1 MEVLL
6 FDSRSD
12 QLLMIEEILIR
23 IGCKVS
29 SVMNENECFA
39 KLISGKYDLV
49 IFDHTIPRLDISDFV
64 TQIETIDSC
73 VSVAMMVTLPSTF
86 YEDKYGCSGIDF
98 LLFKPFGY
106 NEISWLVK
114 EAMQYSMKLRTVS

>member
-6 FDSRSD
+6 FDSKHD
-12 QLLMIEEILIR
+12 QLMMMEEILIR
-23 IGCKVS
+23 IGCNVS
-29 SVMNENECFA
+29 SVMQENECFT

-49 IFDHTIPRLDISDFV
+49 IFDHGIPGLDVSAFV
-64 TQIETIDSC
+64 TQIETIDRC
-73 VSVAMMVTLPSTF
+73 VSVAMMVTLPSIF

-106 NEISWLVK
+106 NEISWLVE
-114 EAMQYSMKLRTVS
+114 EALQYSLKLRRVS